1 MLYTRF
7 LLVIHFIYSSVYM
20 SILISQFIPYPLF
33 LPGTSLLSKLLKS
46 FILLLHPDRVGST
59 LLRVRGSS
67 VSKQP
72 KLHPLQTEYCQLAD
86 LCVVL
91 VKPSMDLGGNTET
104 FHRKIHFE
112 FHFNS

>member
-1 MLYTRF
+1 
-7 LLVIHFIYSSVYM
+7 M

-46 FILLLHPDRVGST
+46 FILLLHPDLVGST

-67 VSKQP
+67 KP
-72 KLHPLQTEYCQLAD
+72 HRLQTEYCQLAD

-104 FHRKIHFE
+104 FHRKIHFA